1 MVETYQGARH
11 PDVLGTTLIHE
22 HLFVRDQELDLSLP
36 FPEWN
41 ETSMVDRAVKALTSL
56 HELGID
62 TVVDLTVP
70 GLGRDAQLVKRVA
83 VRAPVNLIASTGLY
97 GAAGLPLFF
106 QLHGPGRAVDGP
118 EPLIELFVRDIESGI
133 GGTDVKAGMLK
144 VMSGEEGITP
154 DVARVMT
161 AAAIAHQQTGVP
173 ITTHS
178 HPATHGGLEQQA
190 FFRAHGVSLDRVII
204 GHSGDTEDLD
214 YLCELMDSG
223 STIGMD
229 RFGMEHVL
237 DDRRRLHTVLELLG
251 RGYVD
256 RMVLSHDAAIYS
268 HVTPP
273 SWRARFSTNW
283 HMENLPRRVL
293 PLLREAGATQAEI
306 DQMLVSNPKRLLE
319 PVLGKTSGA
328 RAPEEIR

>member
-1 MVETYQGARH
+1 MVATYAGDRH
-11 PDVLGTTLIHE
+11 PDILGTTLIHE
-22 HLFVRDQELDLSLP
+22 HLFVRDQELELSLP

-41 ETSMVDRAVKALTSL
+41 ETAMVERAVEALTRI

-70 GLGRDAQLVKRVA
+70 GLGRDARLIKRVA
-83 VRAPVNLIASTGLY
+83 ARAPVNLIASTGLY
-97 GAAGLPLFF
+97 GAGLPLFF
-106 QLHGPGRAVDGP
+106 ELHGPGRVIDGP
-118 EPLIELFVRDIESGI
+118 EPLIELFVRDIENGI

-178 HPATHGGLEQQA
+178 HPATRSGLQQQA
-190 FFRAHGVSLDRVII
+190 FFRTHGVSLDRVII

-214 YLCELMDSG
+214 YLCELMDGG

-229 RFGMEHVL
+229 RFGMEQVL
-237 DDRRRLHTVLELLG
+237 DDQRRLRTVLELLG

-268 HVTPP
+268 FVTPP
-273 SWRARFSTNW
+273 SWRARYSPNW

-306 DQMLVSNPKRLLE
+306 DQMLVGNPKRLLE
-319 PVLGKTSGA
+319 PVLASASGA

>member
-1 MVETYQGARH
+1 
-11 PDVLGTTLIHE
+11 
-22 HLFVRDQELDLSLP
+22 
-36 FPEWN
+36 
-41 ETSMVDRAVKALTSL
+41 LTSL

-62 TVVDLTVP
+62 TLVDLTVP
-70 GLGRDAQLVKRVA
+70 GLGRDTNLVKRVA
-83 VRAPVNLIASTGLY
+83 ARAPVNLIASTGLY
-97 GAAGLPLFF
+97 GAHLPLFF
-106 QLHGPGRAVDGP
+106 QLHGPGRVVDGP
-118 EPLIELFVRDIESGI
+118 EPLIELFVRDIENGI

-178 HPATHGGLEQQA
+178 QPATRSGLQQQE
-190 FFRAHGVSLDRVII
+190 FFRTHGVDLDRVII

-237 DDRRRLHTVLELLG
+237 DDRRRVRTVIELLG

-273 SWRARFSTNW
+273 SWRARYSPNW
-283 HMENLPRRVL
+283 HMEDLSRRVL

-306 DQMLVSNPKRLLE
+306 DQMLVTNPKRLLE
-319 PVLGKTSGA
+319 PVLGRTRRAK
-328 RAPEEIR
+328 APEEIR